1 MQDKTAND
9 SMNACVVLILKSMT
23 RNGSVIQGL
32 PSSRFVLNMNMS
44 EQELLEISQRL
55 RALHHKKHNAMQQAG
70 KAQRL
75 YEAAQKNLVAAKT
88 RVESADQLYN
98 DLCSQI
104 QELTPSYNAACKSVR
119 ESNDAWAT

>member
-23 RNGSVIQGL
+23 RNGSVIQGS

-44 EQELLEISQRL
+44 EQDLLEISQRL

-119 ESNDAWAT
+119 ESNDA

>member
-1 MQDKTAND
+1 
-9 SMNACVVLILKSMT
+9 
-23 RNGSVIQGL
+23 
-32 PSSRFVLNMNMS
+32 MNMS

-98 DLCSQI
+98 DLCSKI

-119 ESNDAWAT
+119 ESNDA